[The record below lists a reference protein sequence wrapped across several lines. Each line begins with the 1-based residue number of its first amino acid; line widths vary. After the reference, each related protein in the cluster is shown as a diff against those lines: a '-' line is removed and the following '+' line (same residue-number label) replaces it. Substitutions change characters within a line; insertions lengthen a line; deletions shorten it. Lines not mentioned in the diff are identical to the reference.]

1 MTSAKEIKS
10 RKFIL
15 DHFEIQDGKSGEEE
29 QELIILNK
37 RFCPLFFGTSKIRFG
52 RE

>member
-15 DHFEIQDGKSGEEE
+15 DHFEIQDGKSG
-29 QELIILNK
+29 
-37 RFCPLFFGTSKIRFG
+37 G
-52 RE
+52 RGARNNNT